1 MALHQTS
8 GPPLLDVRDLR
19 TTFRTRAGD
28 VRAVDGVSFSI
39 AAGQSLGVVGE
50 SGSGKSVTSL
60 SLVRLFPPTANVRM
74 SGEVHFDGRDLMKA
88 SEAELRAVR
97 GGQISIVFQDPLTSL
112 NPVLPVGEQ
121 IAESVRLHL
130 GFSRKAARARAVELL
145 ALVGIPDPQ
154 RRVDDLP
161 QRFSGGMRQRVMIAI
176 AIACEPKLLIADE
189 ATTALD
195 VTIQAQI
202 LALLDKLRRELGMAM
217 MVISH
222 DLGVVA
228 AICDTVQVMYAGQ
241 VVERS
246 PVEALLRSPE
256 HPYSR
261 GLLRLVPKLDTT
273 RHNRLR
279 PIPGY
284 PPTVLGEQTG
294 CRFRPRCEVATDRC
308 AEQPPP
314 FEVGAQRWSAC
325 WLSEH
330 GPTTHPIGD
339 DELADHEQPVESP
352 GVGA

>member
-1 MALHQTS
+1 MAADRTS
-8 GPPLLDVRDLR
+8 AAPLLDVRDLR

-74 SGEVHFDGRDLMKA
+74 SGQVMFDGRDLMGA

-97 GGQISIVFQDPLTSL
+97 GRQISIVFQDPLTSL

-130 GFSRKAARARAVELL
+130 GASRKAARERAIELL
-145 ALVGIPDPQ
+145 SLVGIPDPH

-228 AICDTVQVMYAGQ
+228 AVCDTVQVMYAGQ
-241 VVERS
+241 IVERS
-246 PVEALLRSPE
+246 PVGELLSTPE

-261 GLLRLVPKLDTT
+261 GLLRLVPRLDTT

-284 PPTVLGEQTG
+284 PPIVIGDQSG
-294 CRFRPRCEVATDRC
+294 CRFRPRCEHAAEAC
-308 AEQPPP
+308 GEQPPL

-325 WLSEH
+325 WLSSS
-330 GPTTHPIGD
+330 GPSSIPRD
-339 DELADHEQPVESP
+339 DEASVASR
-352 GVGA
+352 GALS